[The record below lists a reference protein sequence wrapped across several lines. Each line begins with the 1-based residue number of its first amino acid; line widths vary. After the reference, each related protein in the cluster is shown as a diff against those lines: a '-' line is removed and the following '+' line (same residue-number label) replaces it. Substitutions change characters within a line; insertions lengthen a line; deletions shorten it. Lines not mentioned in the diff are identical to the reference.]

1 MNAKLKIDARIG
13 IASIILLL
21 AGCGTSEQLKS
32 GSEAQ
37 ATTSAKTEPKP
48 ETSAKPKEV
57 EEPVVEVIP
66 GKAKPSELTVQPIT
80 EPPVEQ
86 ATEAGTSEP
95 KSDVVEPQ
103 TMPSGGNATQMPSAP
118 GQLSGKKPGQPP
130 PAAKGPNDFV
140 ITAEKKDSTHPYF
153 GKGFPM
159 GFVVNNVQGGDIVME
174 RGKTYHLIVATDP
187 MHDVYISTKD
197 IGWGS
202 TPYSDG
208 VEGMYT
214 YNGTITIKPTKSTP
228 DTLYY
233 SCRNHP
239 YMGGT
244 IHIVD
249 PGQSVK
255 VTKKAAKP
263 NKQPAAKATSYSAG
277 DADQKIMF
285 ADMLFKSKNSQTVL
299 KSQIPEAIVMH
310 RKAETELQNAKD
322 KRKSGD
328 MNGAYKSADMAVEL
342 LQKSVKLVPN
352 QSELSRLKDQNKEI
366 LQSIEHFEVSHKES
380 YERIAKERGANAAVD
395 YDKKQVDALKQSA
408 NQLANKGDYRHANQQ
423 LEKAQRLITEAL
435 HKMLDKQTIIYDLN
449 FKSAEEEY
457 NYELKRFKGYEELIP
472 IAVEQK
478 KPAEGAKKL
487 METYVKKGQK
497 LHDMAVE
504 KAKQGDFPTA
514 IAMLLDATKEVRR
527 GLTMIGVS
535 Q

>member
-21 AGCGTSEQLKS
+21 AGCGTSEQINS

-37 ATTSAKTEPKP
+37 ATTTKTETKP
-48 ETSAKPKEV
+48 ETTPEPKVV
-57 EEPVVEVIP
+57 EEQVVEVIP
-66 GKAKPSELTVQPIT
+66 GKSKSSELTVQPIEESPT
-80 EPPVEQ
+80 VQ
-86 ATEAGTSEP
+86 ATESTPSQSQAKQMEPHSMSPGSSEAMQQSP
-95 KSDVVEPQ
+95 MPGQASVKKPVEP
-103 TMPSGGNATQMPSAP
+103 
-118 GQLSGKKPGQPP
+118 PP
-130 PAAKGPNDFV
+130 VAKGPNDFV
-140 ITAEKKDSTHPYF
+140 ITAAKKDSSHPYF

-202 TPYSDG
+202 TPYSEG

-214 YNGTITIKPTKSTP
+214 YKGTITIKPTKQTP
-228 DTLYY
+228 DMLYY

-239 YMGGT
+239 YMGGV

-249 PGQSVK
+249 PGQTVKITKRTSQTKNQSV
-255 VTKKAAKP
+255 
-263 NKQPAAKATSYSAG
+263 AKATSYSKG
-277 DADQKIMF
+277 DADQKIMY
-285 ADMLFKSKNSQTVL
+285 ADMLFKSKNSQSVL
-299 KSQIPEAIVMH
+299 NSKIPEAIVMH
-310 RKAETELQNAKD
+310 RKAETALQNAKD

-328 MNGAYKSADMAVEL
+328 MNAAYNSADAAVAL

-352 QSELSRLKDQNKEI
+352 KSELSRLKDQNKEI
-366 LQSIEHFEVSHKES
+366 LQSIEHFEVSHKEN
-380 YERIAKERGANAAVD
+380 YERISKERGANAAVD
-395 YDKKQVDALKQSA
+395 YDKKQVDTLKKSAL
-408 NQLANKGDYRHANQQ
+408 QLANKGDYAHANQQ

-435 HKMLDKQTIIYDLN
+435 HKMLDKQTIVYDLN
-449 FKSAEEEY
+449 FKSAEDEY
-457 NYELKRFKGYEELIP
+457 KYELKRFKGYEELIP

-497 LHDMAVE
+497 LHNMALE